1 LSPDKASLVPR
12 SSPKSTKS
20 LRIDQSHALSMRSSL
35 LFPLLRPAVIMG
47 KLLGRV
53 RATYMVAICCIGSF
67 LFAYDTGII
76 GGILTLHS
84 FQDSFR
90 YDKADKS
97 SISSNSNS
105 LLQAG
110 AFFACFFVWPF
121 TSRFGR
127 RRSIALASVIFCIG
141 AIIQTV
147 PTHSIGAF
155 YAARVISGIGVGM
168 ATVMVPMF
176 SAEMAPKEIRGQ
188 LGSMFQFFFTLGVMT
203 SYWIDYA
210 VQKHVAPS
218 DRQWQIPIGLQLVPG
233 GILGIGMLFLKESVR
248 WLAKRGRHEEALQS
262 LIWIRGGEDT
272 EEVRAEMA
280 EILDGIAA
288 EVQATEGVTWTE
300 LRFPANRYRMMITVT
315 IQIGV
320 QLTGNT
326 SLAYYAPQIFAA
338 VGASAKNVLLI
349 TGFFGVVKV
358 VGCLIFLLFLVERV
372 GRRWSLVVGAFA
384 MGSLMLT
391 VALLSKTHPPDPDST
406 KISSPAAAAIAMVY
420 LEAMCYNMSW
430 GPIPWLYISEIFPT
444 RIREMGIAVGTATQW
459 LFNFVFSQATP
470 HAVDN
475 MGWGTF
481 LMFCVFNWALVV
493 YAFLFIKE
501 TTGKSLEEMEEGMCS
516 QSPVC
521 QLINGDLVF
530 ESRMAMFRKDVECTN
545 QDVG

>member
-1 LSPDKASLVPR
+1 
-12 SSPKSTKS
+12 
-20 LRIDQSHALSMRSSL
+20 
-35 LFPLLRPAVIMG
+35 MG

-67 LFAYDTGII
+67 LFAYDT
-76 GGILTLHS
+76 
-84 FQDSFR
+84 
-90 YDKADKS
+90 ADKS

-315 IQIGV
+315 IQIAGV

-501 TTGKSLEEMEEGMCS
+501 TTGKSLEEMEE
-516 QSPVC
+516 
-521 QLINGDLVF
+521 VF